1 MTNLFTRP
9 NSVPSR
15 AAPSRGLSRRACVVL
30 AAVAATTLGLA
41 ATAVAA
47 LDYPTRPVRW
57 IVSYPPGG
65 ATDITAR
72 LVGQAVSERLGQQV
86 VIENRAGAGNNIG
99 TEIAINAAPDGYTL
113 FFVNPANTIN
123 ATLYKKLSFDF
134 VRDIQGVAGIIRVP
148 NVMVVTPSVPAKTV
162 QEFIDWVKA
171 NPGKVNLAS
180 SGNGTSIH
188 LSGELFMA
196 MTGAKMTHVPYRG
209 SAPAVTDLLAGQVHV
224 MFDNLP
230 SAIEHIRA
238 GRLRA
243 LAVTTAERS
252 AMLPDVPTVAETV
265 KGYEASGIFGM
276 GIQKAAPK
284 EIVDRLN
291 AAVNESLDDPK
302 LKTRLVELGGIVM
315 KTTPAEFQKTI
326 EDETAKWGKAVQFSG
341 ASVD

>member
-1 MTNLFTRP
+1 MIRK
-9 NSVPSR
+9 SS
-15 AAPSRGLSRRACVVL
+15 SILSRRASILL
-30 AAVAATTLGLA
+30 AAGLA
-41 ATAVAA
+41 AGATLAGLAAASAA
-47 LDYPTRPVRW
+47 LDYPVRPVRW

-72 LVGQAVSERLGQQV
+72 LVGQAVSDRLGQQIV
-86 VIENRAGAGNNIG
+86 VENRAGAGNNIG
-99 TEIAINAAPDGYTL
+99 TELAVNATPDGYTL

-134 VRDIQGVAGIIRVP
+134 VRDMQGVAGIIRVP
-148 NVMVVTPSVPAKTV
+148 NVMVVNPSVPAKTV

-209 SAPAVTDLLAGQVHV
+209 SAPAVTDLLGGQVHV

-230 SAIEHIRA
+230 SAIEHIKA

-243 LAVTTAERS
+243 LAVTTAVRS
-252 AMLPDVPTVAETV
+252 DMLPDVPTVAETV
-265 KGYEASGIFGM
+265 PGYEASGIFGM

-284 EIVDRLN
+284 EIVDKLN
-291 AAVNESLDDPK
+291 KAVNDSLDDPK
-302 LKTRLVELGGIVM
+302 LKSRLLELGGIPL
-315 KTTPAEFQKTI
+315 KTSPAEFQKVI

>member
-1 MTNLFTRP
+1 MTILSTRP
-9 NSVPSR
+9 KSVPSSPR
-15 AAPSRGLSRRACVVL
+15 LSRRACMVL

-41 ATAVAA
+41 ATAIAA

-99 TEIAINAAPDGYTL
+99 TEVAINAAPDGYTL

-148 NVMVVTPSVPAKTV
+148 NVMVVNPSVPAKTV
-162 QEFIDWVKA
+162 AEFIAWVKE
-171 NPGKVNLAS
+171 NPGKVNMAS

-243 LAVTTAERS
+243 LAVTTTERS
-252 AMLPDVPTVAETV
+252 AMLPDVPTIAETV
-265 KGYEASGIFGM
+265 TGYEASGIFGM

-291 AAVNESLDDPK
+291 VAVNESLDDPK
-302 LKTRLVELGGIVM
+302 LKTRLLELGGIVM